1 MNNVALG
8 FTFLFIGLAVFAS
21 AVNKTTGAML
31 AGLIYGEG
39 SLKKPIGST
48 KLPTITQGKDSPI
61 PGLVVPDVTPSYGP
75 NVFKSLNPG
84 MHNPIVKP

>member
-8 FTFLFIGLAVFAS
+8 FTFLLIGLAVFAS

-31 AGLIYGEG
+31 AGLIYGEAG
-39 SLKKPIGST
+39 LKKPIGST

-61 PGLVVPDVTPSYGP
+61 PGLVVPDVTPKYGSG
-75 NVFKSLNPG
+75 VYKSLNPG
-84 MHNPIVKP
+84 LHNPTVKP

>member
-39 SLKKPIGST
+39 SLKKPSGSA
-48 KLPTITQGKDSPI
+48 KLPTITLGEDSPI
-61 PGLVVPDVTPSYGP
+61 PGLVVPDFTPSYGP
-75 NVFKSLNPG
+75 NVFKSVNPG
-84 MHNPIVKP
+84 MQNPTVKP